1 MGKILGLGLSVTG
14 MCILVFGIS
23 LDAGSGLRIP
33 ALSGGFITT
42 VLGMGTLLFQKK
54 GMETRGEQQGET
66 DTPTRVRLIG
76 IGVTLSSLLLPYIAV
91 PLDPSAGRTAYSFLG
106 LLNALWVGT
115 EVDGGLTL
123 LIFMS
128 VVIAGAFS
136 SFLHHV
142 GGYVV
147 LFGAVGYGYIVRE
160 LVGRAPLEIVLYE
173 FQMGLYVALFGASVI
188 IASSFLTY
196 ETEERERSWYGG
208 G

>member
-1 MGKILGLGLSVTG
+1 MGKKLGLGLLVIGLGVT
-14 MCILVFGIS
+14 VFGIR
-23 LDAGSGLRIP
+23 LGADSGIRIP

-42 VLGMGTLLFQKK
+42 VLGMGALLFQRR
-54 GMETRGEQQGET
+54 GMETRGEKQGET

-91 PLDPSAGRTAYSFLG
+91 PLDPSGERVAYSFIG
-106 LLNALWVGT
+106 LLNALRVGT

-128 VVIAGAFS
+128 VVMAGAFS

-147 LFGAVGYGYIVRE
+147 LFGSVGYGYIVRE

-188 IASSFLTY
+188 IASSFLSY
-196 ETEERERSWYGG
+196 EAKERERSWYGG